1 MKKILIDTN
10 SINGK
15 RSALIDGE
23 KLIDFDLEFEGN
35 NFQKGS
41 IHKGKITK
49 IEASLEAIFVEM
61 GSSRHGFLPFKE
73 LSPEYFDPSKLEWI
87 DLMLKKVTI

>member
-23 KLIDFDLEFEGN
+23 KLLDFDLEFQN
-35 NFQKGS
+35 TNFQKGS
-41 IHKGKITK
+41 IHKL
-49 IEASLEAIFVEM
+49 SLI
-61 GSSRHGFLPFKE
+61 H
-73 LSPEYFDPSKLEWI
+73 I
-87 DLMLKKVTI
+87 

>member
-23 KLIDFDLEFEGN
+23 KLLDFDLEFQN
-35 NFQKGS
+35 TNFQKGS
-41 IHKGKITK
+41 IHTV
-49 IEASLEAIFVEM
+49 SYTHLT
-61 GSSRHGFLPFKE
+61 LPTT
-73 LSPEYFDPSKLEWI
+73 
-87 DLMLKKVTI
+87 TIV